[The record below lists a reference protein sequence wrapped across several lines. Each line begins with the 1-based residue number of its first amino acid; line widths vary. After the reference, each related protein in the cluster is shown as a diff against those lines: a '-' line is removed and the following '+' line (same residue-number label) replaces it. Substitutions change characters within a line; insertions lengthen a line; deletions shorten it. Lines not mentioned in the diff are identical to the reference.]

1 MINSNLVSTLCPRKD
16 LWRLNTK
23 WMSIRINQSKFSDY
37 DKRTIHKKIFQQRR
51 LAFHDPR
58 LTLTRKPNQNKV
70 NGKTEHGSHFSRPT
84 KFPDFS
90 LYFFSIFQCS
100 LIVLFF

>member
-1 MINSNLVSTLCPRKD
+1 MCPRKD
-16 LWRLNTK
+16 LWLLNTK

-70 NGKTEHGSHFSRPT
+70 NGKTEHGFHFSGLT
-84 KFPDFS
+84 KFPNIPS
-90 LYFFSIFQCS
+90 IFFPIFQCF
-100 LIVLFF
+100 LIENYPF